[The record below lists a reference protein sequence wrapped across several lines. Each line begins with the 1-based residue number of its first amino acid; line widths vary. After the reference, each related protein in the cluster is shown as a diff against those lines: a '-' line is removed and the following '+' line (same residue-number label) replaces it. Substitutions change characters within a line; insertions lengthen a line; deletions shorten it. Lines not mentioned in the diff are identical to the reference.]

1 MSRLRLQ
8 LISCRVFER
17 ELEVLAPTARTEL
30 RIQYLE
36 MGLHERPGE
45 YLRAALQQAVDAVA
59 VAEGDAVAIGYG
71 LCNRGLVGLQARDL
85 PVVIPRAHDCL
96 GILLGSTKRY
106 LAELD
111 KQAGTYF
118 QSAGWIEHL
127 PADRTLRPLSAGSQG
142 GLSASKAE
150 LVERYGEENAEFL
163 MKELGSLTRLY
174 KRLAYITTPVPD
186 ARSRER
192 KAGEIARQQGWTF
205 EKLPGDLGWLRR
217 LVDGEWNEQE
227 FLVLKPGERVGL
239 RYDGQLIGA
248 EPVEPKLPVEKAEPR
263 P

>member
-1 MSRLRLQ
+1 MSRLRVH

-17 ELEVLAPTARTEL
+17 ELEVIAPSAKTEL

-36 MGLHERPGE
+36 MALHEKPGE
-45 YLRAALQQAVDAVA
+45 QLRAALQQAVDGVP
-59 VAEGDAVAIGYG
+59 AEAADAVALGYG
-71 LCNRGLVGLQARDL
+71 LCNRGLVGLKAGQV

-111 KQAGTYF
+111 QEAGTYF

-127 PADRTLRPLSAGSQG
+127 PADRTLRPLAAGSQG

-150 LVERYGEENAEFL
+150 LIERYGEDNAEFL
-163 MKELGSLTRLY
+163 LKELGSLTRHY
-174 KRLAYITTPVPD
+174 KRLAYIATPVAD
-186 ARSRER
+186 GQRREC
-192 KAGEIARQQGWTF
+192 KAAEIAKDQNWKF
-205 EKLPGDLGWLRR
+205 EKLPGDLGWLQR

-227 FLVLKPGERVGL
+227 FLVLKPGERVAL
-239 RYDGQLIGA
+239 RYDDQLIRA
-248 EPVEPKLPVEKAEPR
+248 ETV
-263 P
+263 

>member
-1 MSRLRLQ
+1 MSRLRLH
-8 LISCRVFER
+8 LVSCRVFER
-17 ELEVLAPTARTEL
+17 ELEVIAPSARTDL
-30 RIQYLE
+30 QIQYLE
-36 MGLHERPGE
+36 MGLHEKPGE
-45 YLRAALQQAVDAVA
+45 HLRAALQQAVDAVPA
-59 VAEGDAVAIGYG
+59 AARDAIAIGYG
-71 LCNRGLVGLQARDL
+71 LCNRGLVGLMARGL

-111 KQAGTYF
+111 KEAGTYF

-127 PADRTLRPLSAGSQG
+127 PADRTLRPLAAGSQG

-174 KRLAYITTPVPD
+174 KRLAYIATPVAD
-186 ARSRER
+186 GKQRER
-192 KAGEIARQQGWTF
+192 RAGEIAKQQGWAF
-205 EKLPGDLGWLRR
+205 EKLPGDLGWLRQ
-217 LVDGEWNEQE
+217 LVDGEWTEQE

-248 EPVEPKLPVEKAEPR
+248 ETA
-263 P
+263 

>member
-1 MSRLRLQ
+1 MSRLRLH

-17 ELEVLAPTARTEL
+17 EIEVLSPTAKADL
-30 RIQYLE
+30 RIHYLD
-36 MGLHERPGE
+36 MGLHEKPGE
-45 YLRAALQQAVDAVA
+45 QLRAALQQAVDAVR
-59 VAEGDAVAIGYG
+59 VAEKDAVAIGYG
-71 LCNRGLVGLQARDL
+71 LCNRGLVGLKSREL

-96 GILLGSTKRY
+96 GILLGSTRRY

-111 KQAGTYF
+111 KEAGTYF

-127 PADRTLRPLSAGSQG
+127 PADRTLRPLAAGGQA

-163 MKELGSLTRLY
+163 VKELGNLTRYY
-174 KRLAYITTPVPD
+174 KRLAYIATPVAD
-186 ARSRER
+186 EKNRER
-192 KAGEIARQQGWTF
+192 KAVEIAKQQGWTF
-205 EKLPGDLGWLRR
+205 ERLPGDLGWLRR

-227 FLVLKPGERVGL
+227 FLVLKPGESIGL

-248 EPVEPKLPVEKAEPR
+248 EPAS
-263 P
+263 